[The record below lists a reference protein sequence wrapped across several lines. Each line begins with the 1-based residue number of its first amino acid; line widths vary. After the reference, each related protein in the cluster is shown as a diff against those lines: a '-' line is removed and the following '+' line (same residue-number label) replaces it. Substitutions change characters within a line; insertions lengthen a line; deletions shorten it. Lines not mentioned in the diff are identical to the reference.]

1 MARGDIRRQSSAS
14 RRSAL
19 ACQNPPF
26 IYNSLLKKY
35 PITSV
40 CRPATGSMSA
50 FDPRTDMMRL
60 RCDVRC
66 SPDFVA
72 KVFLHD

>member
-14 RRSAL
+14 CRSAL
-19 ACQNPPF
+19 ACQNSPS

-40 CRPATGSMSA
+40 CRPATGSVSA
-50 FDPRTDMMRL
+50 LGQTRKS
-60 RCDVRC
+60 V
-66 SPDFVA
+66 SPYTM
-72 KVFLHD
+72 